1 MCVTILSLLCFI
13 LYLRAIS
20 KQRVTAAYIW
30 RGDLMEDFLLYE
42 FFFVGGGG
50 LFSEFCSISEKGT
63 EVNSYKS
70 TRTLISLL
78 LFLELVLDLW
88 CQRMSESQTDL

>member
-1 MCVTILSLLCFI
+1 MCVCVTVLSLLCFI

-30 RGDLMEDFLLYE
+30 RGDLMEDFLPYE
-42 FFFVGGGG
+42 GGGG
-50 LFSEFCSISEKGT
+50 LFSEFCNISEKGT
-63 EVNSYKS
+63 EMNSYKF
-70 TRTLISLL
+70 TGTLISLL

>member
-1 MCVTILSLLCFI
+1 
-13 LYLRAIS
+13 
-20 KQRVTAAYIW
+20 
-30 RGDLMEDFLLYE
+30 MEDILLYE
-42 FFFVGGGG
+42 FFLGGG
-50 LFSEFCSISEKGT
+50 LFSKFYSKSKKGT
-63 EVNSYKS
+63 EVNSYKF